1 MAIVPLLLIRMKV
14 MMAIRM
20 RGMLLPKS
28 VSAKTSLGLG
38 QGTVVDIRTVMYEIK
53 KLLKMKVSLR
63 RKIHIIALPQGT
75 FLNARWSEDQSATM
89 PCKPSGSGRASPEVV
104 IAGRVMLFDP
114 PCPAYLTQCL
124 PEMHSP
130 AAATA
135 RQLPLRTPVG
145 SRSWRYRAGPQ
156 MAIVSGVQLFWRGGV
171 DNSRANNASQTSSR

>member
-38 QGTVVDIRTVMYEIK
+38 QGTVVDIRTVMYEIR

-63 RKIHIIALPQGT
+63 RKIHIMALPQGT

-89 PCKPSGSGRASPEVV
+89 PCTPSASGRGSTVSVE
-104 IAGRVMLFDP
+104 IACVMCF
-114 PCPAYLTQCL
+114 
-124 PEMHSP
+124 
-130 AAATA
+130 
-135 RQLPLRTPVG
+135 
-145 SRSWRYRAGPQ
+145 GP
-156 MAIVSGVQLFWRGGV
+156 F
-171 DNSRANNASQTSSR
+171 T